1 MHTELIARP
10 TLRRRRFIRLA
21 GGGAVLAALPLA
33 GCSSAN
39 PPAAVRAWQ
48 APDASAD
55 LRRWML
61 AHALLAPNPH
71 NRQPWIADLKRDAEI
86 TLVCDAERLLP
97 ETDPFGRQVLIGCG
111 AFIELAVIAA
121 AERGHRVQ
129 VDLFP
134 DGAPSRRELPGGST
148 VARLRVAPDAA
159 LPRDPLFAQIR
170 RRHTHK
176 GAYDGTRAVP
186 APVWRAFEA
195 GATGHGLMAGSVD
208 TPDRMAALRRI
219 TRDAF
224 ETEILTPRTYLE
236 SARLMRIGPAEIEQH
251 RDGVP
256 LMGTAVRLMASVGA
270 FDRFEVPRRD
280 SSNYRQTM
288 ALWSRFESGSGYFWI
303 ASRDDSRAAQI
314 ESGRAYVRA
323 HLHATAAGVDMH
335 PLSQALQE
343 FAEVRPQYDALRSLL
358 GFSGSTA
365 TVQMLA
371 RVGFGRDAEGPAPR
385 RELAQLLRS

>member
-1 MHTELIARP
+1 MNTEGVVRAARQ
-10 TLRRRRFIRLA
+10 RRRFIRIA
-21 GGGAVLAALPLA
+21 AGGAVLAALPLA

-39 PPAAVRAWQ
+39 PTSAVRAWQ
-48 APDASAD
+48 DPEGTAD

-61 AHALLAPNPH
+61 AHGLLAPNPH
-71 NRQPWIADLKRDAEI
+71 NRQPWIADLRRDAEI

-129 VDLFP
+129 VTLFP
-134 DGAPSRRELPGGST
+134 DGVPSRRELPGGSAI
-148 VARLRVAPDAA
+148 ARLSVAPDAA
-159 LPRDPLFAQIR
+159 LLRDPLFMQIR

-176 GAYDGTRAVP
+176 GAYDDTRAVP
-186 APVWRAFEA
+186 AQAWRSFQSS
-195 GATGHGLMAGSVD
+195 ATERGLMAGSID
-208 TPDRMAALRRI
+208 APDPMAALRRI
-219 TRDAF
+219 TRDSF
-224 ETEILTPRTYLE
+224 EAEILTPRTYLE
-236 SARLMRIGPAEIEQH
+236 SARLMRIGPAEIEQY

-256 LMGTAVRLMASVGA
+256 LMGTAVRLMAGVGA

-288 ALWSRFESGSGYFWI
+288 ALWSRYESGSGYFWI
-303 ASRDDSRAAQI
+303 ASHDNSRAAQI

-323 HLHATAAGVDMH
+323 HLHATAAGIDMH

-343 FAEVRPQYDALRSLL
+343 FAEVRPQYDALRTLL
-358 GFSGSTA
+358 GFGDSGA

-371 RVGFGRDAEGPAPR
+371 RVGFGREAAGPAPR
-385 RELAQLLRS
+385 RELSQLLRS

>member
-1 MHTELIARP
+1 M
-10 TLRRRRFIRLA
+10 
-21 GGGAVLAALPLA
+21 LAAMPLT
-33 GCSSAN
+33 GCSAGY

-48 APDASAD
+48 APDD
-55 LRRWML
+55 GLDPRRWML

-71 NRQPWIADLKRDAEI
+71 NRQPWIADLRRDAEI
-86 TLVCDAERLLP
+86 TLVCDAQRLLP

-121 AERGHRVQ
+121 AERGQRVQ
-129 VDLFP
+129 IDLFP
-134 DGAPSRRELPGGST
+134 DGPPGSRELPGGRP
-148 VARLRVAPDAA
+148 VARLSIAADAA

-176 GAYDGTRAVP
+176 GAYDDARAVP
-186 APVWRAFEA
+186 APVWRALA
-195 GATGHGLMAGSVD
+195 SSATERGLMAGTVD
-208 TPDRMAALRRI
+208 APEQMAALRRI
-219 TRDAF
+219 TRDSF

-236 SARLMRIGPAEIEQH
+236 SARLMRIGPAEIEAH

-256 LMGTAVRLMASVGA
+256 LMGTAVRLMSSVGM

-280 SSNYRQTM
+280 SSNYRHTM
-288 ALWSRFESGSGYFWI
+288 ARWSHFESGSGYFWL
-303 ASRDDSRAAQI
+303 ASRGNTRVAQI
-314 ESGRAYVRA
+314 ECGRAYVRA

-343 FAEVRPQYDALRSLL
+343 FAEVRPQYVALHTLL
-358 GFSGSTA
+358 GFSGSDA

-371 RVGFGRDAEGPAPR
+371 RVGFGRDPEGPAPR
-385 RELAQLLRS
+385 RELAQLLRT